1 MSIEELNKAY
11 IEAKGKLE
19 EALKKAEKYGKII
32 GFVSRLAPS
41 RIGSDGSLVQFEVDP
56 LEYFRSHEEVSVAG
70 SYLAAVDVKT
80 GEVVS
85 LRIKNVERRDVMSEL
100 GIPEAIALQTQLDA
114 SGLVTRARVVAEPLL
129 AWNPEKDE
137 VKAAAYVIEPQSP
150 IIKPNPEIFEKILG
164 LPEEGV
170 VLGLLAIGEKPL
182 DVKIKLPLHALYQHM
197 LVLGTTGAGKTTF
210 IKNFIIALLNKLSFS
225 VEEGYEPTIVVLD
238 STKDY
243 VHMVLESVWKLEKN
257 VETEEFIAEK
267 VFGNIRNI
275 SKAKIIIPVTKQLC
289 EKLRKY
295 CERIGSKPRTI
306 NEYLEVLGK
315 YYVESSY
322 FSIVEK
328 ILNGVVSSVDVE
340 VKGYGPLRRIIVEL
354 TYSTSTGT
362 KKTYLTLIPYAF
374 SFKELKGPEL
384 AILNPFLTSQARD
397 HLPRIINAFEEYGY
411 KLTTLTDFL
420 EALRE
425 ALFKKGS
432 EAYNIVFSRLGVHK
446 GTVENIVR
454 SLGILDDSGI
464 FDVIL
469 GNEIVGEPNL
479 NAILENSKNELIIVD
494 LAFLKENV
502 PLVSGN
508 VENIVALR
516 ILYKVFMWKMLR
528 YAERA
533 KTQPTIVIVDEA
545 HRFFPAA
552 GGGEGEYVMQVSNML
567 ATIARL
573 GRARRL
579 SIIFATH
586 SPKDVH
592 DIVLQLANTKV
603 IFRMDPAVI
612 DKLDIPSEYRHLIS
626 RIKDRYALVKTHAL
640 RLGYVLM
647 CTPLPVAGH
656 FDLSVI

>member
-1 MSIEELNKAY
+1 MSLEELNKAY

-19 EALKKAEKYGKII
+19 EALRRAEVYGKII

-70 SYLAAVDVKT
+70 SYLATVDVKT
-80 GEVVS
+80 GEIVS

-114 SGLVTRARVVAEPLL
+114 SGLVTRARVIAEPLL
-129 AWNPEKDE
+129 AWNPENDE

-150 IIKPNPEIFEKILG
+150 IIKPNPEVFEKILG
-164 LPEEGV
+164 LPKEGV

-182 DVKIKLPLHALYQHM
+182 KVKVKLPLHALYQHM

-210 IKNFIIALLNKLSFS
+210 IKNFIVALLNKLNFS
-225 VEEGYEPTIVVLD
+225 VEEGYEPTVVVLD

-243 VHMVLESVWKLEKN
+243 VHMVLESFWKQEKGF
-257 VETEEFIAEK
+257 ETEEFIAKE
-267 VFGNIRNI
+267 VFGDIKNV
-275 SKAKIIIPVTKQLC
+275 SKATIVIPVTKQLC
-289 EKLRKY
+289 EKLR
-295 CERIGSKPRTI
+295 
-306 NEYLEVLGK
+306 EYGKKVDAKMETVDDYLKVLGK
-315 YYVESSY
+315 YYVETSY
-322 FSIVEK
+322 LSIIEK
-328 ILNGVVSSVDVE
+328 ILNGSIESINVKVE
-340 VKGYGPLRRIIVEL
+340 GFGSLRRVNIEL
-354 TYSTSTGT
+354 LYSILNV
-362 KKTYLTLIPYAF
+362 KRRINLTLIPYAF
-374 SFKELKGPEL
+374 SFREVKGSEL
-384 AILNPFLTSQARD
+384 AVLNPFLTSQARD
-397 HLPRIINAFEEYGY
+397 HLPRIITALEEHGFR
-411 KLTTLTDFL
+411 LTTLSEFL
-420 EALRE
+420 ETLRE
-425 ALFKKGS
+425 ALFRKGS
-432 EAYNIVFSRLGVHK
+432 EAYSIVFSRLGIHK
-446 GTVENIVR
+446 GTVENIIR

-469 GNEIVGEPNL
+469 GNEIIGEPNL
-479 NAILENSKNELIIVD
+479 NIILENAKNELIIVD

-508 VENIVALR
+508 IENVVALR
-516 ILYKVFMWKMLR
+516 VLYKVFMWKMIR

-533 KTQPTIVIVDEA
+533 RTQPTIVVVDEA
-545 HRFFPAA
+545 HRFFPAT
-552 GGGEGEYVMQVSNML
+552 GGGEGEYVVQVSNML

-592 DIVLQLANTKV
+592 EIVLQLANTKIV
-603 IFRMDPAVI
+603 FRMDPAVI
-612 DKLDIPSEYRHLIS
+612 DKLDIPSEYKHLIS
-626 RIKDRYALVKTHAL
+626 RIRDRFALVKTHAL
-640 RLGYVLM
+640 RLGYVLI

-656 FDLSVI
+656 FDLSVM